1 MTAVKPLPI
10 RDWIEQNRERLKP
23 PVCNKLIFE
32 DAEFIVMAVGGP
44 NSRQDYHVDPGEEFF
59 YQLEGDMVL
68 KTVQNGEF
76 VDIPI
81 REGEMY
87 LLPSEVPHS
96 PQRFENT
103 VGLVIERPRLD
114 HEQDGFVWYCEDCG
128 ERLHEEYFHLE
139 NIETQLPPIFDRFY
153 ADPQNRLCD
162 NCGQITPL
170 PADRQES

>member
-1 MTAVKPLPI
+1 MKPLPFQRWI
-10 RDWIEQNRERLKP
+10 DEHRDRLRP

-59 YQLEGDMVL
+59 YQLEGDMLL
-68 KTVQNGEF
+68 KTVQDGEF

-81 REGEMY
+81 REGEIF
-87 LLPSEVPHS
+87 LLPPRVPHS

-103 VGLVIERPRLD
+103 VGLVIERPRLPD
-114 HEQDGFVWYCEDCG
+114 EEDGFVWYCEDCG
-128 ERLHEEYFHLE
+128 VVLYEDFFHLD
-139 NIETQLPPIFDRFY
+139 NIETQLPDVFDEFY

-162 NCGQITPL
+162 HCGHVTPL
-170 PADRQES
+170 PPERQA